1 METATDDTS
10 QPAPLSA
17 DARKD
22 RQRFPILTWL
32 ACAGCV
38 VVFVGLMVEPK
49 RDSWEGLQKWGYHSF
64 EKILDGAFWS
74 LVTSTFV
81 HLEFWHLAFNL
92 YWLWV
97 LGSRLERAIGSP
109 RWLAFFLIAAVVSSG
124 IELLFAGDTGFG
136 ASGVG
141 YALFGFM
148 WMARGR
154 YPRFVEVLDQRTIL
168 LFVVWLFLC
177 VGLTIFRIK
186 AIGNYAHFAGLALGA
201 GVGAWVIHERWRR
214 PVAVALAVLII
225 AALLPLVWAPWS
237 PEWTSRRAFQAHQK
251 GDLQTAV
258 KWYERSLRLGADKL
272 WCWSNLAIAY
282 DSAGDEARRDAAI
295 RTLRGMDEGTARE
308 VERTLFETL
317 QSESK

>member
-1 METATDDTS
+1 METATDNTS
-10 QPAPLSA
+10 RPAPLPA
-17 DARKD
+17 DARND
-22 RQRFPILTWL
+22 RQRLPVLTWL

-38 VVFVGLMVEPK
+38 VVFVGLLEEPN
-49 RDSWEGLQKWGYHSF
+49 RDSWEGLQKWGYYSSA
-64 EKILDGAFWS
+64 KIRDGAFWG

-81 HLEFWHLAFNL
+81 HLEVWHLAFNL

-109 RWLAFFLIAAVVSSG
+109 RWLAFFLIASIVSSG
-124 IELLFAGDTGFG
+124 IELLFDGTTGIG

-154 YPRFVEVLDQRTIL
+154 YPRFIEVLDQRTIL
-168 LFVVWLFLC
+168 LFIVWLFLC
-177 VGLTIFRIK
+177 VGLTIFGIK
-186 AIGNYAHFAGLALGA
+186 SIGNFAHFAGLGLGA
-201 GVGAWVIHERWRR
+201 GAGAWVSFERWRR
-214 PVAVALAVLII
+214 PVAAALAALIV
-225 AALLPLVWAPWS
+225 AAFLPLVWAPWS
-237 PEWTSRRAFQAHQK
+237 PEWTGMRAVKAHKK
-251 GDLQTAV
+251 GDFQTAI

-272 WCWSNLAIAY
+272 WCWSNLAFAY
-282 DSAGDEARRDAAI
+282 HSAGDEARRDGAI

-317 QSESK
+317 QTESK